1 MFKLTVI
8 LVTIAL
14 AAVVALGQAPPTLQI
29 RTPDGPNLPA
39 DLFYGNV
46 KVKPLRLRPG
56 TNQVITIDDS
66 DFFVNQHYVDFLNR
80 FPDSGGFAFWTGK
93 ITVCGTDQACLLA
106 NRIAVS
112 NAFFFELEF
121 QRTGAYVYRLYRE
134 AFGDHQPFPNPSGTN
149 PTEGNKMP
157 LYAKFKADRQM
168 VVGGSNLAQKQ
179 LDLANDFVLR
189 PDFLVKYP
197 ASLATADQFVDAV
210 LATLQSDI
218 GVDLTSER
226 TNLITLYNSGGGR
239 GAVIYRL
246 ADDDVGTNPI
256 NNRSFIDAE
265 YNRSFVYGEYS
276 GYLRRNSDIPGFLF
290 WLGQVN
296 GGPLRDLTKQRAM
309 VCSFITS
316 QEYQLRFGSSATHSN
331 AECN

>member
-1 MFKLTVI
+1 MFKLTVFI
-8 LVTIAL
+8 VTIAL
-14 AAVVALGQAPPTLQI
+14 AAVIGLGQAPTLEI

-39 DLFYGNV
+39 DLYYGNV

-56 TNQVITIDDS
+56 TNQLITIDDS

-93 ITVCGTDQACLLA
+93 ITICGTDQACINA

-121 QRTGAYVYRLYRE
+121 QQTGAYVYRLYRG
-134 AFGDHQPFPNPSGTN
+134 AFGNHQPFPNPSQSN
-149 PTEGNKMP
+149 PTEGDKIP
-157 LYAKFKADRQM
+157 LYSKFKQDRQA

-179 LDLANDFVLR
+179 LDLANDFVSR

-210 LATLQSDI
+210 LATIQGDL
-218 GVDLTSER
+218 GVDLSSER
-226 TNLITLYNSGGGR
+226 ANLINLYNTGGGR

-246 ADDDVGTNPI
+246 ADDNVNTNPI
-256 NNRSFIDAE
+256 NNRAFIDAE
-265 YNRSFVYGEYS
+265 YNRAFVYGEYS

-316 QEYQLRFGSSATHSN
+316 QEYQLRFGSSVTHTN